1 MLGDSCQHFRSNFFA
16 VMECKY
22 ILRPTGAGE
31 NTVRSGMLPLDDP
44 TNSEQRSENLL
55 GLC

>member
-31 NTVRSGMLPLDDP
+31 NAVRSAMLPFDDP
-44 TNSEQRSENLL
+44 TNSEQCSENLL